1 MYDIYT
7 PLVDEKIEVTIDEAK
22 EHVLE
27 GLKPLGEEYNS
38 ILQKAYNERWID
50 WLETKRETKWSLFI
64 WKLLDTTVYFDEL
77 E

>member
-38 ILQKAYNERWID
+38 ILQKLIMNAGSIG
-50 WLETKRETKWSLFI
+50 
-64 WKLLDTTVYFDEL
+64 
-77 E
+77 